1 METAL
6 AKPINSVQGSI
17 LIAFHPIPWVVQ
29 WVRIQ
34 TILKVVPSPVG
45 VAIIV
50 LALPV
55 IALEAVRL
63 LLE

>member
-1 METAL
+1 MGADTNHSE
-6 AKPINSVQGSI
+6 G
-17 LIAFHPIPWVVQ
+17 
-29 WVRIQ
+29 
-34 TILKVVPSPVG
+34 VPSPVG